1 MYILR
6 KLHIA
11 LNGCQPSKYI
21 DLLITD
27 YFLDKYLQQEDLN

>member
-11 LNGCQPSKYI
+11 LNECQTSKYI

-27 YFLDKYLQQEDLN
+27 DLLDKYLQQEDLN